1 MIKQRLSFVGGG
13 KMGEAL
19 IKGLLEA
26 KLANCEQITVSDM
39 VPERFDYLK
48 MTYGVKTT
56 QSNVEAVTTG
66 EVVILAV
73 KPQVINK
80 VLSELGK
87 LSAGNKLW
95 ISIAAGVT
103 IETICSGLGKKTRVI
118 RVMPNTPAQVR
129 AGVTAIAPGEY
140 ALPEDIEIA
149 KDIFGAVGEVFL
161 FDEKLV
167 DAVTGVS
174 GSGPAYVCLLIEG
187 LAAGGVRVGLPVDM
201 AYRIAT
207 QTFLGTAKMI
217 LETNKHPAQLRDEVT
232 SPGGTTI
239 AGLSVLE
246 KKGIRGALI
255 ETVEAATNRAKE
267 MGKG

>member
-1 MIKQRLSFVGGG
+1 MIKQRISLIGGG

-19 IKGLLEA
+19 IKGILEA
-26 KLANCEQITVSDM
+26 KIVNHEQITVSDM
-39 VPERFDYLK
+39 IPERLDYLK
-48 MTYGVKTT
+48 STYGVKTT
-56 QSNVEAVTTG
+56 TSNIEATSTA
-66 EVVILAV
+66 EIVILAV
-73 KPQVINK
+73 KPQVMSK
-80 VLSELGK
+80 VLSELGNIR
-87 LSAGNKLW
+87 GENILW

-103 IETICSGLGKKTRVI
+103 VETICSGLGKEPRVI

-129 AGVTAIAPGEY
+129 AGVIAIAAGEHV
-140 ALPEDIEIA
+140 LPEDIGLAEN
-149 KDIFGAVGEVFL
+149 IFGAVGEVFL
-161 FDEKLV
+161 VNEALM

-174 GSGPAYVCLLIEG
+174 GSGPAYVCLLVEG
-187 LAAGGVRVGLPVDM
+187 LASGGVRAGLPVDM

-246 KKGIRGALI
+246 KKGIRGLLI

-267 MGKG
+267 MGKA